1 MERPPPGHGWDP
13 DDTDPPAEDGP
24 GALAEMLLTWKGHIM
39 REKLRIGALGR
50 THDHVWSNLADLRA
64 SPLGD
69 LVAAADPN
77 PPLLERVRSEYDC
90 TAVFESYE
98 EMLGTTELDAV
109 YVCADKENESTRL
122 RESVLSSH
130 LLLFHSGSTPAWNP
144 APAV

>member
-1 MERPPPGHGWDP
+1 
-13 DDTDPPAEDGP
+13 
-24 GALAEMLLTWKGHIM
+24 MLVTWKGDIM
-39 REKLRIGALGR
+39 SEKLRIGALGL

-77 PPLLERVRSEYDC
+77 PPLLERVRSEYAC
-90 TAVFESYE
+90 SAVFESYE
-98 EMLGTTELDAV
+98 EMLGTAELDAV
-109 YVCADKENESTRL
+109 YVYADKEKESTRL

-144 APAV
+144 APAVQTRVLAGRLPIRLRPR